1 MKENMSGNTISHP
14 SLWEGLGGLPQEFVD
29 YTSSLFGEERW
40 KNYLASFDESVPVS
54 VRLNPFKC
62 RPTRP
67 LPPPSP
73 VEREP
78 ECSKD
83 SLFKGDIYDFIG
95 DDCDRIGSLST
106 GEGGGRGR
114 ITPVPWCRNAYYLS
128 ERPNF
133 TLDPLLHAGVYYVQ
147 EAGSMF
153 LDEVLKTL
161 SSSPLK
167 GEDCGDANIANV
179 LSPTGSLPTEEG
191 GGRGRSCALDLCAA
205 PGGKSTLLRA
215 ALPDDC
221 VLYSN
226 EPDRRRANI
235 LMENMQK
242 QGHPNVIVTNNY
254 AIDYQKSGLTFDLI
268 VCDVPCS
275 GEGMFRKDH
284 DSIGE
289 WSLQNVM
296 KCAALQRSIIE
307 DIWPC
312 LNEGGILVY
321 STCTFNLHEDEEN
334 VKWIC
339 ETLGAEL
346 IPIEVREEWNI
357 TGSLLKGWDKPVYRF
372 IPGTT
377 KGEGLFMAVMR
388 KLPLTRPADTLSPR
402 GEGEVSNGSSKKRSL
417 REKVISPSPFGERV
431 SVGRVRGHLRVLSDG
446 HPVGTQKGKNII
458 PAHAEA
464 LLINLPKDKYPF
476 AELSKEDALKYLH
489 HEAIV
494 LGADVPKG
502 FVIVTYQG
510 HPLGFVKNIGNRA
523 NNLYPQ
529 EWKIRNL

>member
-1 MKENMSGNTISHP
+1 MQENMSASTIEHP
-14 SLWEGLGGLPQEFVD
+14 SFGEGLVRLPQEFVE

-40 KNYLASFDESVPVS
+40 KNYLASFDGSVPVS
-54 VRLNPFKC
+54 VRLNPFKM
-62 RPTRP
+62 PKEE
-67 LPPPSP
+67 LF
-73 VEREP
+73 P
-78 ECSKD
+78 ETEK
-83 SLFKGDIYDFIG
+83 
-95 DDCDRIGSLST
+95 
-106 GEGGGRGR
+106 
-114 ITPVPWCRNAYYLS
+114 TPVPWCHNAFYLA

-167 GEDCGDANIANV
+167 GESCGGANIANV
-179 LSPTGSLPTEEG
+179 LSPTGSLPTGEG
-191 GGRGRSCALDLCAA
+191 GGRGRSCVLDLCAA

-235 LMENMQK
+235 LMENIQK

-254 AIDYQKSGLTFDLI
+254 AIDYQETGMSFDLI

-275 GEGMFRKDH
+275 GEGMFRKDYGAI
-284 DSIGE
+284 DE

-312 LNEGGILVY
+312 LNEGGVMVY

-339 ETLGAEL
+339 ETLGAEI
-346 IPIEVREEWNI
+346 IPIEIKEEWNI

-377 KGEGLFMAVMR
+377 KGEGLFMAVLR
-388 KLPLTRPADTLSPR
+388 KLKIDNGKLKIESPQS
-402 GEGEVSNGSSKKRSL
+402 ESKSKKG
-417 REKVISPSPFGERV
+417 KGKNM
-431 SVGRVRGHLRVLSDG
+431 RGGNSQFSIFNSQLRVLSDG

-489 HEAIV
+489 HEAII
-494 LGADVPKG
+494 LDADVPKG
-502 FVIVTYQG
+502 FVVVTYQG
-510 HPLGFVKNIGNRA
+510 HPLGFVKN
-523 NNLYPQ
+523 LV
-529 EWKIRNL
+529 IRFPHSVQVLPSFSLRYASALWPIKNYRIKGGT

>member
-1 MKENMSGNTISHP
+1 MLLIIENTNFPLAPWGEDARRAG
-14 SLWEGLGGLPQEFVD
+14 EGAFVMDLPKEFVD
-29 YTSSLFGEERW
+29 YTSELFGEERW
-40 KNYLASFDESVPVS
+40 KNYLASFDGSVPVS
-54 VRLNPFKC
+54 VRMNPFKASDT
-62 RPTRP
+62 P
-67 LPPPSP
+67 
-73 VEREP
+73 
-78 ECSKD
+78 
-83 SLFKGDIYDFIG
+83 
-95 DDCDRIGSLST
+95 
-106 GEGGGRGR
+106 EGG
-114 ITPVPWCRNAYYLS
+114 IPVPWCRNAFYLS

-153 LDEVLKTL
+153 LDEVLRQTILKN
-161 SSSPLK
+161 SPL
-167 GEDCGDANIANV
+167 
-179 LSPTGSLPTEEG
+179 G
-191 GGRGRSCALDLCAA
+191 GWGALDLCAA

-235 LMENMQK
+235 LMENIQK

-254 AIDYQKSGLTFDLI
+254 AIDYQRAGLSFDLI

-275 GEGMFRKDH
+275 GEGMFRKDYGA
-284 DSIGE
+284 IGE

-296 KCAALQRSIIE
+296 KCATLQRSIIE

-312 LNEGGILVY
+312 LNEDGVLVY

-339 ETLGAEL
+339 ETLGAEI
-346 IPIEVREEWNI
+346 IPIEVKDEWNI
-357 TGSLLKGWDKPVYRF
+357 TGSLLKGWDKSVYRF

-388 KLPLTRPADTLSPR
+388 KKEAQPLTSPTDTLSPR
-402 GEGEVSNGSSKKRSL
+402 GEGDVRNCEADELANNECSKRKSS
-417 REKVISPSPFGERV
+417 REKVISSSPQGERV
-431 SVGRVRGHLRVLSDG
+431 SVGRVRGSGSLRVLSDG

-494 LGADVPKG
+494 LNADVPKG
-502 FVIVTYQG
+502 FVVVTYQG

>member
-1 MKENMSGNTISHP
+1 MEKITSGNTISHP
-14 SLWEGLGGLPQEFVD
+14 SLWEGLGGLPKEFVD

-40 KNYLASFDESVPVS
+40 KNYLASFEDAVPVS
-54 VRLNPFKC
+54 VRLNPFKA
-62 RPTRP
+62 TLQ
-67 LPPPSP
+67 LPRGGGLFDSNETLTENPDNEKMYLKSSPSG
-73 VEREP
+73 E
-78 ECSKD
+78 
-83 SLFKGDIYDFIG
+83 I
-95 DDCDRIGSLST
+95 
-106 GEGGGRGR
+106 EGGR
-114 ITPVPWCRNAYYLS
+114 IISVPWCRNAFYLS

-153 LDEVLKTL
+153 LDEVLRQVMPSIL
-161 SSSPLK
+161 SKNSPL
-167 GEDCGDANIANV
+167 
-179 LSPTGSLPTEEG
+179 G
-191 GGRGRSCALDLCAA
+191 GGGALDLCAA

-215 ALPDDC
+215 ALPDYC

-296 KCAALQRSIIE
+296 KCASLQRSIIE
-307 DIWPC
+307 DIWSC
-312 LNEGGILVY
+312 LNEGGVMVY

-339 ETLGAEL
+339 ETLGAEI
-346 IPIEVREEWNI
+346 IPIEVRDEWNI

-402 GEGEVSNGSSKKRSL
+402 GEGDVSKDKSNRKPS
-417 REKVISPSPFGERV
+417 REKVNKKLPLG
-431 SVGRVRGHLRVLSDG
+431 GDRGGLRILSDG
-446 HPVGTQKGKNII
+446 HPVGIQKGKNII

-494 LGADVPKG
+494 LDADVPKG
-502 FVIVTYQG
+502 FVVVTYQG

>member
-1 MKENMSGNTISHP
+1 
-14 SLWEGLGGLPQEFVD
+14 
-29 YTSSLFGEERW
+29 
-40 KNYLASFDESVPVS
+40 
-54 VRLNPFKC
+54 
-62 RPTRP
+62 
-67 LPPPSP
+67 
-73 VEREP
+73 
-78 ECSKD
+78 
-83 SLFKGDIYDFIG
+83 
-95 DDCDRIGSLST
+95 
-106 GEGGGRGR
+106 
-114 ITPVPWCRNAYYLS
+114 
-128 ERPNF
+128 
-133 TLDPLLHAGVYYVQ
+133 
-147 EAGSMF
+147 
-153 LDEVLKTL
+153 
-161 SSSPLK
+161 
-167 GEDCGDANIANV
+167 
-179 LSPTGSLPTEEG
+179 
-191 GGRGRSCALDLCAA
+191 
-205 PGGKSTLLRA
+205 
-215 ALPDDC
+215 LPDDV

-235 LMENMQK
+235 LMENIQK

-254 AIDYQKSGLTFDLI
+254 AIDYQRTGMTFDLI

-275 GEGMFRKDH
+275 GEGMFRKDYGAI
-284 DSIGE
+284 DE

-312 LNEGGILVY
+312 LNEGGVMVY

-346 IPIEVREEWNI
+346 IPIETKDEWNI

-377 KGEGLFMAVMR
+377 KGEGLFMAVLR
-388 KLPLTRPADTLSPR
+388 KLKIDNGKLKIESPQS
-402 GEGEVSNGSSKKRSL
+402 ESKSKKGKGKNMRDGNSQFS
-417 REKVISPSPFGERV
+417 IINSQ
-431 SVGRVRGHLRVLSDG
+431 LRVLSDG

-494 LGADVPKG
+494 LSADVPKG
-502 FVIVTYQG
+502 FVVVTYQG

>member
-1 MKENMSGNTISHP
+1 M
-14 SLWEGLGGLPQEFVD
+14 LPKEFVE
-29 YTSSLFGEERW
+29 YTSELFGEERW
-40 KNYLASFDESVPVS
+40 KNYLASFEGSVPVS
-54 VRLNPFKC
+54 VRLNPFKVAQEE
-62 RPTRP
+62 
-67 LPPPSP
+67 LF
-73 VEREP
+73 P
-78 ECSKD
+78 EIEK
-83 SLFKGDIYDFIG
+83 I
-95 DDCDRIGSLST
+95 
-106 GEGGGRGR
+106 
-114 ITPVPWCRNAYYLS
+114 PVPWCRNAFYLA

-153 LDEVLKTL
+153 LDEVLKQL
-161 SSSPLK
+161 AEGPL
-167 GEDCGDANIANV
+167 CSV
-179 LSPTGSLPTEEG
+179 LSKNSPFRG
-191 GGRGRSCALDLCAA
+191 GGACLDLCAA

-215 ALPDDC
+215 FLPDEC

-235 LMENMQK
+235 LMENIQK

-254 AIDYQKSGLTFDLI
+254 AIDYQRAGLDFDLI

-275 GEGMFRKDH
+275 GEGMFRKDYGA
-284 DSIGE
+284 IGE

-312 LNEGGILVY
+312 LNEGGVLVY

-339 ETLGAEL
+339 ENLGAE
-346 IPIEVREEWNI
+346 IVPIEINKDWNI
-357 TGSLLKGWDKPVYRF
+357 TGSLLEGFAGPVYRF

-377 KGEGLFMAVMR
+377 KGEGLFMAVLR
-388 KLPLTRPADTLSPR
+388 KTSEKQHLKSKGTL
-402 GEGEVSNGSSKKRSL
+402 K
-417 REKVISPSPFGERV
+417 IM
-431 SVGRVRGHLRVLSDG
+431 SDG

-464 LLINLPKDKYPF
+464 LLTNLPKDKYPF
-476 AELSKEDALKYLH
+476 AELSKEDALRYLH

-494 LGADVPKG
+494 LNSDVPKG
-502 FVIVTYQG
+502 FVVVTYQG

>member
-1 MKENMSGNTISHP
+1 MSGNTISHP
-14 SLWEGLGGLPQEFVD
+14 SLWEGLGGLPQEFVE
-29 YTSSLFGEERW
+29 YTSSLFGEEKW
-40 KNYLASFDESVPVS
+40 KNYLASFDGSVPVS
-54 VRLNPFKC
+54 VRLNPFKM
-62 RPTRP
+62 PK
-67 LPPPSP
+67 
-73 VEREP
+73 EA
-78 ECSKD
+78 
-83 SLFKGDIYDFIG
+83 LFSETEK
-95 DDCDRIGSLST
+95 
-106 GEGGGRGR
+106 
-114 ITPVPWCRNAYYLS
+114 TPVPWCRNAYYLS

-153 LDEVLKTL
+153 LDEVLRQLKIENGKLKNNEPQNYQL
-161 SSSPLK
+161 SIINCQLNS
-167 GEDCGDANIANV
+167 V
-179 LSPTGSLPTEEG
+179 
-191 GGRGRSCALDLCAA
+191 LDLCAA

-296 KCAALQRSIIE
+296 KCASLQRSIIE

-312 LNEGGILVY
+312 LNEGGVMVY

-339 ETLGAEL
+339 ETLGAEI

-388 KLPLTRPADTLSPR
+388 KKEAQPLTRPTDTLSPR
-402 GEGEVSNGSSKKRSL
+402 GEGDVSNECSKRKSS
-417 REKVISPSPFGERV
+417 REKVISSSPQGERV
-431 SVGRVRGHLRVLSDG
+431 SVGRVRGSGSLRVLSDG

-494 LGADVPKG
+494 LDAEVPKG

>member
-1 MKENMSGNTISHP
+1 MKTKFYMEKITSGNTISHP
-14 SLWEGLGGLPQEFVD
+14 SLWEGLGGLPKEFID

-40 KNYLASFDESVPVS
+40 KNYLASFKESVPVS

-114 ITPVPWCRNAYYLS
+114 TPVPWCRNAYYLS

-153 LDEVLKTL
+153 LDEVLRTL
-161 SSSPLK
+161 S
-167 GEDCGDANIANV
+167 
-179 LSPTGSLPTEEG
+179 GSLPTGEG

-254 AIDYQKSGLTFDLI
+254 AIDYQKSGLMFDLI

-296 KCAALQRSIIE
+296 KCASLQRSIIE

-312 LNEGGILVY
+312 LNEGGVMVY

-388 KLPLTRPADTLSPR
+388 KKEARPLPPPSPVEREPECERKSTIKGKTEGINESARGRIGSLST
-402 GEGEVSNGSSKKRSL
+402 GEGGGRGRTRRSSL
-417 REKVISPSPFGERV
+417 
-431 SVGRVRGHLRVLSDG
+431 LRVLSDG

-476 AELSKEDALKYLH
+476 AELTKEDALKYLH

-494 LGADVPKG
+494 LDADVPKG

>member
-1 MKENMSGNTISHP
+1 M
-14 SLWEGLGGLPQEFVD
+14 LPKEFVE
-29 YTSSLFGEERW
+29 YTSELFGEERW
-40 KNYLASFDESVPVS
+40 KNYLSSFEGSVPVS
-54 VRLNPFKC
+54 VRVNPFKKAQNE
-62 RPTRP
+62 
-67 LPPPSP
+67 LF
-73 VEREP
+73 P
-78 ECSKD
+78 EIEK
-83 SLFKGDIYDFIG
+83 
-95 DDCDRIGSLST
+95 
-106 GEGGGRGR
+106 
-114 ITPVPWCRNAYYLS
+114 TPVPWCRNAFYLA

-153 LDEVLKTL
+153 LDEVLKQLTEG
-161 SSSPLK
+161 PL
-167 GEDCGDANIANV
+167 CSV
-179 LSPTGSLPTEEG
+179 LSKNSPFFWG
-191 GGRGRSCALDLCAA
+191 GACLDLCAA

-215 ALPDDC
+215 SLPDEC

-235 LMENMQK
+235 LMENIQK

-254 AIDYQKSGLTFDLI
+254 AIDYQRAGLDFDLI

-275 GEGMFRKDH
+275 GEGMFRKDYGA
-284 DSIGE
+284 IGE

-312 LNEGGILVY
+312 LNEGGVLVY

-339 ETLGAEL
+339 ENLGAEI
-346 IPIEVREEWNI
+346 IPIEINKDWNI
-357 TGSLLKGWDKPVYRF
+357 TGSLLEGFAGPVYRF

-377 KGEGLFMAVMR
+377 KGEGLFMAVLR
-388 KLPLTRPADTLSPR
+388 KTSEKQNLKSKGTL
-402 GEGEVSNGSSKKRSL
+402 K
-417 REKVISPSPFGERV
+417 IM
-431 SVGRVRGHLRVLSDG
+431 SDG

-464 LLINLPKDKYPF
+464 LLTNLPKDKYPF

-494 LGADVPKG
+494 LNSDVPKG
-502 FVIVTYQG
+502 FVVVTYQG
-510 HPLGFVKNIGNRA
+510 HPIGFVKNIGNRA

>member
-1 MKENMSGNTISHP
+1 M
-14 SLWEGLGGLPQEFVD
+14 GLPKEFVE

-40 KNYLASFDESVPVS
+40 KNYLASFDGSVPVS
-54 VRLNPFKC
+54 VRLNPFKM
-62 RPTRP
+62 PKEE
-67 LPPPSP
+67 LF
-73 VEREP
+73 P
-78 ECSKD
+78 ETEK
-83 SLFKGDIYDFIG
+83 
-95 DDCDRIGSLST
+95 
-106 GEGGGRGR
+106 
-114 ITPVPWCRNAYYLS
+114 TPVPWCHNAFYLA

-167 GEDCGDANIANV
+167 GESCGGANIANV
-179 LSPTGSLPTEEG
+179 LSPTGSLPTGEG

-254 AIDYQKSGLTFDLI
+254 AIDYQKAGLTFDLI

-284 DSIGE
+284 DAIGE

-296 KCAALQRSIIE
+296 KCATLQRSIIE

-312 LNEGGILVY
+312 LNEGGVLVY

-339 ETLGAEL
+339 DTLGAEI
-346 IPIEVREEWNI
+346 IPIEVKDEWHI

-377 KGEGLFMAVMR
+377 KGEGLFMAVLR
-388 KLPLTRPADTLSPR
+388 KLKIDNGKFFTGLNKLKQVTIESTQS
-402 GEGEVSNGSSKKRSL
+402 EGKSKKGKGKNGRDGNSQFSIFNSQL
-417 REKVISPSPFGERV
+417 RI
-431 SVGRVRGHLRVLSDG
+431 LSDG

-494 LGADVPKG
+494 LDADVPKG
-502 FVIVTYQG
+502 FVVVTYQG

>member
-1 MKENMSGNTISHP
+1 ME
-14 SLWEGLGGLPQEFVD
+14 LPKEFVD
-29 YTSSLFGEERW
+29 YTSELFGEERW
-40 KNYLASFDESVPVS
+40 KNYLASFDGSVPVS
-54 VRLNPFKC
+54 VRLNPFKASD
-62 RPTRP
+62 T
-67 LPPPSP
+67 
-73 VEREP
+73 P
-78 ECSKD
+78 E
-83 SLFKGDIYDFIG
+83 GAV
-95 DDCDRIGSLST
+95 
-106 GEGGGRGR
+106 
-114 ITPVPWCRNAYYLS
+114 PVPWCRNAFYLS

-153 LDEVLKTL
+153 LDEVLRQLKEGVP
-161 SSSPLK
+161 SSSVTTPLPLWE
-167 GEDCGDANIANV
+167 GQ
-179 LSPTGSLPTEEG
+179 G
-191 GGRGRSCALDLCAA
+191 GGSVLDLCAA

-235 LMENMQK
+235 LMENIQK

-254 AIDYQKSGLTFDLI
+254 AIDYQRAGLSFDLI

-275 GEGMFRKDH
+275 GEGMFRKDYGA
-284 DSIGE
+284 IGE

-296 KCAALQRSIIE
+296 KCATLQRSIIE
-307 DIWPC
+307 DIWSC
-312 LNEGGILVY
+312 LNEGGVLVY

-339 ETLGAEL
+339 ETLGAEI
-346 IPIEVREEWNI
+346 IPIEVKDEWNI

-377 KGEGLFMAVMR
+377 KGEGLFMAVLR
-388 KLPLTRPADTLSPR
+388 KLKID
-402 GEGEVSNGSSKKRSL
+402 NGKLKIECTQSESKSKKGKGKNGRDANSQFSIFNSQL
-417 REKVISPSPFGERV
+417 RI
-431 SVGRVRGHLRVLSDG
+431 LSDG

-494 LGADVPKG
+494 LDADVPKG

>member
-1 MKENMSGNTISHP
+1 MEKITSGNTISHP
-14 SLWEGLGGLPQEFVD
+14 SLWEGLGGLPKEFID

-40 KNYLASFDESVPVS
+40 KNYLASFEESVPVS

-83 SLFKGDIYDFIG
+83 SLFKGDIYNFIG
-95 DDCDRIGSLST
+95 DDCDRTGSLST

-153 LDEVLKTL
+153 LDEVLRQVMPSIL
-161 SSSPLK
+161 SKKSPF
-167 GEDCGDANIANV
+167 GF
-179 LSPTGSLPTEEG
+179 
-191 GGRGRSCALDLCAA
+191 ALDLCAA

-312 LNEGGILVY
+312 LNEGGVMVY

-388 KLPLTRPADTLSPR
+388 KKEARPLPPPSPVEREPESERKSTIKGKTEGFNESARGRIGSLST
-402 GEGEVSNGSSKKRSL
+402 GEGGGRGRTRRSSL
-417 REKVISPSPFGERV
+417 
-431 SVGRVRGHLRVLSDG
+431 LRVLSDG

-476 AELSKEDALKYLH
+476 AELTKEDALKYLH

-494 LGADVPKG
+494 LSPDVPKG
-502 FVIVTYQG
+502 FVIVTYLG

>member
-1 MKENMSGNTISHP
+1 ME
-14 SLWEGLGGLPQEFVD
+14 LPKEFVD

-54 VRLNPFKC
+54 VRLNPFKA
-62 RPTRP
+62 P
-67 LPPPSP
+67 LQLP
-73 VEREP
+73 R
-78 ECSKD
+78 
-83 SLFKGDIYDFIG
+83 
-95 DDCDRIGSLST
+95 
-106 GEGGGRGR
+106 GGGLFDSNETLTENPDNEKRYLKFSSSGEIEGGR

-153 LDEVLKTL
+153 LDEVLRTL
-161 SSSPLK
+161 S
-167 GEDCGDANIANV
+167 
-179 LSPTGSLPTEEG
+179 GSLPTGEG

-254 AIDYQKSGLTFDLI
+254 AIDYQKSGLMFDLI

-339 ETLGAEL
+339 ETLGAEI

-377 KGEGLFMAVMR
+377 KGEGLFMAVLKKKEAR
-388 KLPLTRPADTLSPR
+388 PLPP
-402 GEGEVSNGSSKKRSL
+402 
-417 REKVISPSPFGERV
+417 PSPVEREPECSKDSLFKGDIYDFIGNNCDRIGSLSTGE
-431 SVGRVRGHLRVLSDG
+431 DG

-494 LGADVPKG
+494 LDADVPKG
-502 FVIVTYQG
+502 FVVVTYQG

>member
-1 MKENMSGNTISHP
+1 M
-14 SLWEGLGGLPQEFVD
+14 LPREFVE
-29 YTSSLFGEERW
+29 YTSELFGEERW
-40 KNYLASFDESVPVS
+40 KNYLASFEGSVPVS
-54 VRLNPFKC
+54 VRLNPFKVAQEE
-62 RPTRP
+62 
-67 LPPPSP
+67 LF
-73 VEREP
+73 P
-78 ECSKD
+78 E
-83 SLFKGDIYDFIG
+83 IG
-95 DDCDRIGSLST
+95 K
-106 GEGGGRGR
+106 
-114 ITPVPWCRNAYYLS
+114 TPVPWCRNAFYLA

-153 LDEVLKTL
+153 LDEVLKQL
-161 SSSPLK
+161 AEGPL
-167 GEDCGDANIANV
+167 CSV
-179 LSPTGSLPTEEG
+179 LSKNSPFG
-191 GGRGRSCALDLCAA
+191 GGGACLDLCAA

-215 ALPDDC
+215 FLPDEC

-235 LMENMQK
+235 LMENIQK

-254 AIDYQKSGLTFDLI
+254 AIDYQRAGLDFDLI

-275 GEGMFRKDH
+275 GEGMFRKDYGA
-284 DSIGE
+284 IGE

-312 LNEGGILVY
+312 LNEGGVLVY

-339 ETLGAEL
+339 ENLGAEI
-346 IPIEVREEWNI
+346 IPIEINKEWNI
-357 TGSLLKGWDKPVYRF
+357 TGSLLEGFAGPVYRF

-377 KGEGLFMAVMR
+377 KGEGLFMAVLR
-388 KLPLTRPADTLSPR
+388 KTSEKQHLKSKGTL
-402 GEGEVSNGSSKKRSL
+402 K
-417 REKVISPSPFGERV
+417 IM
-431 SVGRVRGHLRVLSDG
+431 SDG

-464 LLINLPKDKYPF
+464 LLTNLPKDKYPF
-476 AELSKEDALKYLH
+476 AELSKEDALRYLH

-494 LGADVPKG
+494 LDSDVPKG
-502 FVIVTYQG
+502 FVVVTYQG

>member
-1 MKENMSGNTISHP
+1 ME
-14 SLWEGLGGLPQEFVD
+14 LPKEFVD

-54 VRLNPFKC
+54 VRLNPFK
-62 RPTRP
+62 TP
-67 LPPPSP
+67 LQLPRGGGLFDSNETLTENPDNEKMYLKFSPSG
-73 VEREP
+73 
-78 ECSKD
+78 K
-83 SLFKGDIYDFIG
+83 I
-95 DDCDRIGSLST
+95 
-106 GEGGGRGR
+106 EGGG

-153 LDEVLKTL
+153 LDEVLRQLKIENGKLKNNEPQNYQL
-161 SSSPLK
+161 SIINCQLNS
-167 GEDCGDANIANV
+167 V
-179 LSPTGSLPTEEG
+179 
-191 GGRGRSCALDLCAA
+191 LDLCAA

-312 LNEGGILVY
+312 LNEGGVMVY

-346 IPIEVREEWNI
+346 IPIEIREEWNI

-377 KGEGLFMAVMR
+377 KGEGLFMAVLKKTPQPPKGVFVDSNNPSKASLQQKKVSK
-388 KLPLTRPADTLSPR
+388 KLPLGGMGGL
-402 GEGEVSNGSSKKRSL
+402 L
-417 REKVISPSPFGERV
+417 RI
-431 SVGRVRGHLRVLSDG
+431 LSDG

-494 LGADVPKG
+494 LDAEVPKG

>member
-1 MKENMSGNTISHP
+1 ME
-14 SLWEGLGGLPQEFVD
+14 LPQEFVE

-40 KNYLASFDESVPVS
+40 KNYLASFDGSVPVS
-54 VRLNPFKC
+54 VRLNPFKM
-62 RPTRP
+62 PK
-67 LPPPSP
+67 
-73 VEREP
+73 EE
-78 ECSKD
+78 
-83 SLFKGDIYDFIG
+83 LFLETEK
-95 DDCDRIGSLST
+95 
-106 GEGGGRGR
+106 
-114 ITPVPWCRNAYYLS
+114 TPVPWCRNAFYLA

-167 GEDCGDANIANV
+167 GESCGGANIANV
-179 LSPTGSLPTEEG
+179 LSPTGSLPTGEG

-235 LMENMQK
+235 LMENIQK

-254 AIDYQKSGLTFDLI
+254 AIDYQKTGMTFDLI

-275 GEGMFRKDH
+275 GEGMFRKDYGAI
-284 DSIGE
+284 DE

-312 LNEGGILVY
+312 LNEGGVMVY

-346 IPIEVREEWNI
+346 IPIETKDEWNI
-357 TGSLLKGWDKPVYRF
+357 TGSLLNGWDKPVYRF

-377 KGEGLFMAVMR
+377 KGEGLFMAVLKKKEAR
-388 KLPLTRPADTLSPR
+388 PLTRPTDTLSPR
-402 GEGEVSNGSSKKRSL
+402 GEGDVSNECSKRKSS
-417 REKVISPSPFGERV
+417 REKVISSSPQGERV
-431 SVGRVRGHLRVLSDG
+431 SVGRVRGSGSLRVLSDG

-502 FVIVTYQG
+502 FVVVTYQG

>member
-1 MKENMSGNTISHP
+1 MSGNTISHP
-14 SLWEGLGGLPQEFVD
+14 SLWEGLGGLPKEFID

-40 KNYLASFDESVPVS
+40 KNYLASFDEAVPVS

-153 LDEVLKTL
+153 LDEVLRTL
-161 SSSPLK
+161 S
-167 GEDCGDANIANV
+167 
-179 LSPTGSLPTEEG
+179 GSLPTGEG

-254 AIDYQKSGLTFDLI
+254 AIDYQKSGHTFDLI

-296 KCAALQRSIIE
+296 KCASLQRSIIE

-312 LNEGGILVY
+312 LNEGGVMVY

-377 KGEGLFMAVMR
+377 KGEGLFMAVLKKTPQPPKGVFVDSNNPSKASLQQKKVSK
-388 KLPLTRPADTLSPR
+388 KLPLGGMGGL
-402 GEGEVSNGSSKKRSL
+402 L
-417 REKVISPSPFGERV
+417 RI
-431 SVGRVRGHLRVLSDG
+431 LSDG

>member
-1 MKENMSGNTISHP
+1 MEKITSGNTISHP
-14 SLWEGLGGLPQEFVD
+14 SLWEGLGGLPKEFID

-153 LDEVLKTL
+153 LDEVLRQLKIENGKLKINEPQNYQL
-161 SSSPLK
+161 SIINCQLNS
-167 GEDCGDANIANV
+167 V
-179 LSPTGSLPTEEG
+179 
-191 GGRGRSCALDLCAA
+191 LDLCAA

-296 KCAALQRSIIE
+296 KCASLQRSIIE

-312 LNEGGILVY
+312 LNEGGVLVY

-377 KGEGLFMAVMR
+377 KGEGLFMAVLKKTPQPPKGVFVDSNNPSKASLQQKKVSK
-388 KLPLTRPADTLSPR
+388 KLPLGGMGGL
-402 GEGEVSNGSSKKRSL
+402 L
-417 REKVISPSPFGERV
+417 RI
-431 SVGRVRGHLRVLSDG
+431 LSDG

-502 FVIVTYQG
+502 FVVVTYQG

>member
-1 MKENMSGNTISHP
+1 M
-14 SLWEGLGGLPQEFVD
+14 GLPKEFVE

-40 KNYLASFDESVPVS
+40 KNYLASFDGSVPVS
-54 VRLNPFKC
+54 VRLNPFKM
-62 RPTRP
+62 PKEE
-67 LPPPSP
+67 LF
-73 VEREP
+73 P
-78 ECSKD
+78 ETEK
-83 SLFKGDIYDFIG
+83 
-95 DDCDRIGSLST
+95 
-106 GEGGGRGR
+106 
-114 ITPVPWCRNAYYLS
+114 TPVPWCHNAFYLA

-153 LDEVLKTL
+153 LDEVLRQLKIENGKLKNNEPQNYQL
-161 SSSPLK
+161 SIINCQLNS
-167 GEDCGDANIANV
+167 V
-179 LSPTGSLPTEEG
+179 
-191 GGRGRSCALDLCAA
+191 LDLCAA

-235 LMENMQK
+235 LMENIQK

-254 AIDYQKSGLTFDLI
+254 AIDYQRAGLSFDLI

-275 GEGMFRKDH
+275 GEGMFRKDYGA
-284 DSIGE
+284 IGE

-296 KCAALQRSIIE
+296 KCASLQRSIIE

-312 LNEGGILVY
+312 LNEGGVLVY

-339 ETLGAEL
+339 ETLGAEI

-377 KGEGLFMAVMR
+377 KGEGLFMAVLKKTPQPPKGVFVDSNNPSKASLQQKKVSK
-388 KLPLTRPADTLSPR
+388 KLPLGGMGGL
-402 GEGEVSNGSSKKRSL
+402 L
-417 REKVISPSPFGERV
+417 RI
-431 SVGRVRGHLRVLSDG
+431 LSDG

-494 LGADVPKG
+494 LDADVPKG

>member
-1 MKENMSGNTISHP
+1 MEKITSGNTISHP
-14 SLWEGLGGLPQEFVD
+14 SLWEGLGGLPKEFID

-54 VRLNPFKC
+54 VRLNPFK
-62 RPTRP
+62 TP
-67 LPPPSP
+67 LQLP
-73 VEREP
+73 R
-78 ECSKD
+78 
-83 SLFKGDIYDFIG
+83 
-95 DDCDRIGSLST
+95 
-106 GEGGGRGR
+106 GGGLFDSNETLTENPDNEKMYLKFSPSGEIGGGR

-153 LDEVLKTL
+153 LDEVLRTL
-161 SSSPLK
+161 SGSLLK

-179 LSPTGSLPTEEG
+179 LSPTGSLPTGEG

-254 AIDYQKSGLTFDLI
+254 AIDYQKSGHTFDLI

-312 LNEGGILVY
+312 LNEGGVMVY

-339 ETLGAEL
+339 ETLGAEI

-377 KGEGLFMAVMR
+377 KGEGLFMAVLKKKEAR
-388 KLPLTRPADTLSPR
+388 SLPPPSPVEREPECSKDSLFKGDIYDFIGNDCDRIGSLST
-402 GEGEVSNGSSKKRSL
+402 GEGGGRGRSRRSSL
-417 REKVISPSPFGERV
+417 
-431 SVGRVRGHLRVLSDG
+431 LRVLSDG

-494 LGADVPKG
+494 LDADVPKG

>member
-1 MKENMSGNTISHP
+1 ME
-14 SLWEGLGGLPQEFVD
+14 LPKEFVA

-40 KNYLASFDESVPVS
+40 KNYLASFDGSVPVS
-54 VRLNPFKC
+54 VRLNPFK
-62 RPTRP
+62 TP
-67 LPPPSP
+67 LQLP
-73 VEREP
+73 R
-78 ECSKD
+78 
-83 SLFKGDIYDFIG
+83 
-95 DDCDRIGSLST
+95 
-106 GEGGGRGR
+106 GGGLFDSNETLTENPDNEKMYLKFSPSGEIEGGR

-153 LDEVLKTL
+153 LDEVLRTL
-161 SSSPLK
+161 S
-167 GEDCGDANIANV
+167 
-179 LSPTGSLPTEEG
+179 GSLSTGEG
-191 GGRGRSCALDLCAA
+191 GGRGRSCVLDLCAA

-296 KCAALQRSIIE
+296 KCASLQRSIIE

-312 LNEGGILVY
+312 LNDGGVLVY

-339 ETLGAEL
+339 ETLGAEI
-346 IPIEVREEWNI
+346 IPIEVKEEWNI

-388 KLPLTRPADTLSPR
+388 KRPLTRPADTLSPR

-417 REKVISPSPFGERV
+417 REKVISPSPLGERV
-431 SVGRVRGHLRVLSDG
+431 SAGRVRGHLRVLSDG

-494 LGADVPKG
+494 LDADVPKG

>member
-1 MKENMSGNTISHP
+1 MELPKEFI
-14 SLWEGLGGLPQEFVD
+14 D

-40 KNYLASFDESVPVS
+40 KNYLASFEEAVPVS
-54 VRLNPFKC
+54 VRLNPFKA
-62 RPTRP
+62 P
-67 LPPPSP
+67 LQLPRGGGLFDSNETLTENPDNEKMYLKFSPSG
-73 VEREP
+73 E
-78 ECSKD
+78 
-83 SLFKGDIYDFIG
+83 I
-95 DDCDRIGSLST
+95 
-106 GEGGGRGR
+106 EGGR
-114 ITPVPWCRNAYYLS
+114 TPVPWCRNAYYLS

-153 LDEVLKTL
+153 LDEVLRQVMPSIL
-161 SSSPLK
+161 SKKSPL
-167 GEDCGDANIANV
+167 
-179 LSPTGSLPTEEG
+179 GS
-191 GGRGRSCALDLCAA
+191 ALDLCAA

-254 AIDYQKSGLTFDLI
+254 AIDYQKSGHTFDLI

-284 DSIGE
+284 DSIEE

-312 LNEGGILVY
+312 LNEGGVMVY

-339 ETLGAEL
+339 ETLGAEI

-377 KGEGLFMAVMR
+377 KGEGLFMAVLR
-388 KLPLTRPADTLSPR
+388 KKEAQPLTRPTDTLSPR
-402 GEGEVSNGSSKKRSL
+402 GEGDVSNK
-417 REKVISPSPFGERV
+417 
-431 SVGRVRGHLRVLSDG
+431 
-446 HPVGTQKGKNII
+446 
-458 PAHAEA
+458 
-464 LLINLPKDKYPF
+464 
-476 AELSKEDALKYLH
+476 
-489 HEAIV
+489 
-494 LGADVPKG
+494 
-502 FVIVTYQG
+502 
-510 HPLGFVKNIGNRA
+510 PL
-523 NNLYPQ
+523 
-529 EWKIRNL
+529 

>member
-1 MKENMSGNTISHP
+1 MSGNTISHP
-14 SLWEGLGGLPQEFVD
+14 SLWEGLGGLPKEFID
-29 YTSSLFGEERW
+29 YTSSLFGGERW

-54 VRLNPFKC
+54 VRLNPFK
-62 RPTRP
+62 TP
-67 LPPPSP
+67 LQLTHTPM
-73 VEREP
+73 
-78 ECSKD
+78 
-83 SLFKGDIYDFIG
+83 
-95 DDCDRIGSLST
+95 LST
-106 GEGGGRGR
+106 SDFPRGGGLFDSNETLTENPDNEKMYLKFSPSGEIEGGR

-153 LDEVLKTL
+153 LDEVLRQLKIENGKLKNNEPQNYQL
-161 SSSPLK
+161 SIINCQLNS
-167 GEDCGDANIANV
+167 V
-179 LSPTGSLPTEEG
+179 
-191 GGRGRSCALDLCAA
+191 LDLCAA

-254 AIDYQKSGLTFDLI
+254 AIDYQKSGLMFDLI

-296 KCAALQRSIIE
+296 KCASLQRSIIE

-312 LNEGGILVY
+312 LNEGGVMVY

-388 KLPLTRPADTLSPR
+388 KKEARPLPPPSPVEREPECSKDSLFKGDIYDFIGNDCDRIGSLST
-402 GEGEVSNGSSKKRSL
+402 GEGGGRGRSRKSSL
-417 REKVISPSPFGERV
+417 
-431 SVGRVRGHLRVLSDG
+431 LRVLSDG

-476 AELSKEDALKYLH
+476 VELSKEDALKYLH

-494 LGADVPKG
+494 LDADVSKG
-502 FVIVTYQG
+502 FVVVTYQG